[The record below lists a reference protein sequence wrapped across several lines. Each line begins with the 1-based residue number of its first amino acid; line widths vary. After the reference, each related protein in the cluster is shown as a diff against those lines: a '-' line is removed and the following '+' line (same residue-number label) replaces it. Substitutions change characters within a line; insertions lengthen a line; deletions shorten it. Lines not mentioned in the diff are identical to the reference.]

1 MPLPEFQ
8 PNIFHQEQEE
18 GEANQEEQKPQQ
30 APRKFSASDF
40 VHFAGSKL
48 GTSLIDSALGLLGLG
63 AKKWAD

>member
-1 MPLPEFQ
+1 MSLPEFQ

-30 APRKFSASDF
+30 APGKFRASDF

-48 GTSLIDSALGLLGLG
+48 GSCLIDSALGLPGLG